1 MSETERI
8 TLVGNLTADP
18 ELRYT
23 PSGLEVANLRL
34 AVTPRTRQ
42 ADGSWAQG
50 ETSFHTVVVWR
61 DQATNT
67 AETLTKGARVIVV
80 GRPKQRS
87 WTDQDGTE
95 HQVTEVD
102 AEEVGPSLRWAT
114 ATLTRTNGGSR
125 SGKAS
130 GQQAPTPF

>member
-1 MSETERI
+1 MSETERV

-23 PSGLEVANLRL
+23 PSGLQVTSLRL

-42 ADGSWAQG
+42 DDGSWTDG
-50 ETSFHTVVVWR
+50 ETSFHTVNVWR
-61 DQATNT
+61 DQASN
-67 AETLTKGARVIVV
+67 AVDSLTKGARVLVV
-80 GRPKQRS
+80 GRPKQRT

-114 ATLTRTNGGSR
+114 AKVTRTNGTSR
-125 SGKAS
+125 KAS
-130 GQQAPTPF
+130 GQFNDPPPF